1 MKVGVIGLGT
11 MGQPIAR
18 RIARAGHEVL
28 AWNRTPGRAD
38 SLPADTTVVVR
49 TAGEACQAELVI
61 TVLSDDTAVAAVMFD
76 GDRLL
81 TSGMPGLIHVCLS
94 TISDTLAR
102 RLAVAHEAAGQT
114 YVSAPVFGPPDAA
127 AAGRLLIAVGGPRN
141 ALERVL
147 PVLETVGRVQYIS
160 EDPAAANV
168 VKSAGNFLMAAVV
181 ESLRDA
187 MLIVHGAG
195 VDPREFAGIVT
206 QSLFPTPVYQY
217 LGGLLAA
224 RQAQG
229 GARVPNPF
237 LRGAQQCAVTA
248 QQQGVD
254 APLVSHIDGHA
265 TQATS
270 SPAGQATPVPS
281 RPQPRS

>member
-18 RIARAGHEVL
+18 RIARAGHEIL

-38 SLPADTTVVVR
+38 TLPPESAVAVR

-61 TVLSDDTAVAAVMFD
+61 TVLSDDIAVEAVMFD
-76 GDRLL
+76 GGRLI
-81 TSGMPGLIHVCLS
+81 TTGMPGQIHVCMS
-94 TISDTLAR
+94 TISDSLAR
-102 RLAVAHEAAGQT
+102 RLAVAHEAAGQS
-114 YVSAPVFGPPDAA
+114 YVSAPLFGPPESA
-127 AAGRLLIAVGGPRN
+127 AAGRLLIAAGGPRN
-141 ALERVL
+141 VVERVR
-147 PVLETVGRVQYIS
+147 PVLEVLGRVQFIS

-181 ESLRDA
+181 ESLRDT

-237 LRGAQQCAVTA
+237 LRGAEQCADTA
-248 QQQGVD
+248 RQQGVD
-254 APLVSHIDGHA
+254 APLVNHINDQSTGRRA
-265 TQATS
+265 TP
-270 SPAGQATPVPS
+270 SPAGQATPVSS
-281 RPQPRS
+281 RPQ

>member
-1 MKVGVIGLGT
+1 MKVGIIGLGT

-28 AWNRTPGRAD
+28 AWNRTPGRAEG
-38 SLPADTTVVVR
+38 LPPDTAVVVR

-61 TVLSDDTAVAAVMFD
+61 TVLSDDAAVETVMFD
-76 GDRLL
+76 GGRLI
-81 TSGMPGLIHVCLS
+81 TTGMPGLIHACMS
-94 TISDTLAR
+94 TISDGLAR
-102 RLAVAHEAAGQT
+102 RLVAAHESAGQ
-114 YVSAPVFGPPDAA
+114 YYISAPVFGPPDAA
-127 AAGRLLIAVGGPRN
+127 AMGRLLIAAGGPRG
-141 ALERVL
+141 AVERIR
-147 PVLETVGRVQYIS
+147 PVLEVLGRLQLIS
-160 EDPAAANV
+160 EDPTAANV

-187 MLIVHGAG
+187 MLIVDGAG

-229 GARVPNPF
+229 GAHVPNPF
-237 LRGAQQCAVTA
+237 LLGARQCAATA
-248 QQQGVD
+248 RQQGVS
-254 APLVSHIDGHA
+254 APLVEHIGGQSADRPA
-265 TQATS
+265 TPG
-270 SPAGQATPVPS
+270 PASQATPAPA
-281 RPQPRS
+281 RPQ

>member
-1 MKVGVIGLGT
+1 VKVGVIGLGT

-18 RIARAGHEVL
+18 RIARAGHEIL
-28 AWNRTPGRAD
+28 AWNRTPGRTE
-38 SLPADTTVVVR
+38 SLPSDAAVSVR

-61 TVLSDDTAVAAVMFD
+61 TVLSDDTAVETVMFD
-76 GDRLL
+76 GGRLI
-81 TSGMPGLIHVCLS
+81 TTGMPGLIHVCMS
-94 TISDTLAR
+94 TISDSLAR
-102 RLAVAHEAAGQT
+102 RLATAHEAAGQA

-127 AAGRLLIAVGGPRN
+127 AAGRLLIAAGGPRN
-141 ALERVL
+141 AVERVR
-147 PVLETVGRVQYIS
+147 PVLEVLGRVQFIS
-160 EDPAAANV
+160 EDAAAANV

-237 LRGAQQCAVTA
+237 LRGAQQCANTA
-248 QQQGVD
+248 RQQGVD
-254 APLVSHIDGHA
+254 APLVNHIDGSA
-265 TQATS
+265 GGRQATS
-270 SPAGQATPVPS
+270 SPAVQATPVLS
-281 RPQPRS
+281 RPQ

>member
-1 MKVGVIGLGT
+1 MKIGVIGLGT

-38 SLPADTTVVVR
+38 GLPRDAAVAVR

-61 TVLSDDTAVAAVMFD
+61 SVLSDDSAMEAVMFD
-76 GDRLL
+76 ADRLI
-81 TSGMPGLIHVCLS
+81 TTGMPGLIHACMS
-94 TISDTLAR
+94 TISDGLAR
-102 RLAVAHEAAGQT
+102 RLAAAHESAGQ
-114 YVSAPVFGPPDAA
+114 YYISAPVFGPPDAA
-127 AAGRLLIAVGGPRN
+127 AAGRLLIAAGGPRD
-141 ALERVL
+141 AVERIR
-147 PVLETVGRVQYIS
+147 PVLEVLGRLQLIS
-160 EDPAAANV
+160 EDPTAANV

-217 LGGLLAA
+217 LGGLLAS

-229 GARVPNPF
+229 GPRVPNPF
-237 LRGAQQCAVTA
+237 LTGVHQCAETA
-248 QQQGVD
+248 EQLGLD
-254 APLVSHIDGHA
+254 APLVNHIHA
-265 TQATS
+265 QSAVRPSIPNPT
-270 SPAGQATPVPS
+270 GQATPVPS
-281 RPQPRS
+281 RPQ

>member
-18 RIARAGHEVL
+18 RIARAGHEIL

-38 SLPADTTVVVR
+38 SLPRDAAVAVR
-49 TAGEACQAELVI
+49 TAGEACQSELVI
-61 TVLSDDTAVAAVMFD
+61 TVLSDDAAVESVLFD
-76 GDRLL
+76 GGRLV
-81 TSGMPGLIHVCLS
+81 SAGMPGLIHVCMS

-102 RLAVAHEAAGQT
+102 RLATAHEAAGQS
-114 YVSAPVFGPPDAA
+114 YVSAPLFGPPDAA
-127 AAGRLLIAVGGPRN
+127 AAGRLLIAAGGARSVI
-141 ALERVL
+141 ERVR
-147 PVLETVGRVQYIS
+147 PVLEVLGRLQVIS

-237 LRGAQQCAVTA
+237 LRGAEQCANTA
-248 QQQGVD
+248 RQQGAD
-254 APLVSHIDGHA
+254 APLVNHINGNA
-265 TQATS
+265 AAIQATPI
-270 SPAGQATPVPS
+270 PAGQATPVPS
-281 RPQPRS
+281 RPQ

>member
-28 AWNRTPGRAD
+28 AWNRTPGRTD

-102 RLAVAHEAAGQT
+102 RLAVAHEAAGQA
-114 YVSAPVFGPPDAA
+114 Y
-127 AAGRLLIAVGGPRN
+127 
-141 ALERVL
+141 
-147 PVLETVGRVQYIS
+147 
-160 EDPAAANV
+160 
-168 VKSAGNFLMAAVV
+168 
-181 ESLRDA
+181 
-187 MLIVHGAG
+187 
-195 VDPREFAGIVT
+195 
-206 QSLFPTPVYQY
+206 
-217 LGGLLAA
+217 
-224 RQAQG
+224 
-229 GARVPNPF
+229 
-237 LRGAQQCAVTA
+237 
-248 QQQGVD
+248 
-254 APLVSHIDGHA
+254 
-265 TQATS
+265 
-270 SPAGQATPVPS
+270 
-281 RPQPRS
+281 

>member
-28 AWNRTPGRAD
+28 AWNRTPGRTEG
-38 SLPADTTVVVR
+38 LPPDTAVAVR

-61 TVLSDDTAVAAVMFD
+61 TVLSDDAAVETVMFD
-76 GDRLL
+76 GGRLI
-81 TSGMPGLIHVCLS
+81 TTGMPGLIHACMS
-94 TISDTLAR
+94 TISDGLAR
-102 RLAVAHEAAGQT
+102 RLATAHESAGQF

-127 AAGRLLIAVGGPRN
+127 AAGRLLIAAAGPRI
-141 ALERVL
+141 AVERIR
-147 PVLETVGRVQYIS
+147 PVLEALGRLQYIS
-160 EDPAAANV
+160 EDPPAANV

-217 LGGLLAA
+217 LGGLLAS
-224 RQAQG
+224 RQVQG
-229 GARVPNPF
+229 GPRVPNPF
-237 LRGAQQCAVTA
+237 LPGVHQCAETA
-248 QQQGVD
+248 EQLGLD
-254 APLVSHIDGHA
+254 APLVNHIH
-265 TQATS
+265 TQSAVR
-270 SPAGQATPVPS
+270 PAIPNPTGQATPVPS
-281 RPQPRS
+281 RPQ

>member
-38 SLPADTTVVVR
+38 GLPRDTAVAVR

-61 TVLSDDTAVAAVMFD
+61 TVLSDDVAVETVMFD
-76 GDRLL
+76 GGRLI
-81 TSGMPGLIHVCLS
+81 TTGMPGLIHVCMS
-94 TISDTLAR
+94 TISDSLAR
-102 RLAVAHEAAGQT
+102 RLAAAHEAAGQF
-114 YVSAPVFGPPDAA
+114 YISAPVFGPPDAA
-127 AAGRLLIAVGGPRN
+127 ASGRLLIVAGGARN
-141 ALERVL
+141 NVERVR
-147 PVLETVGRVQYIS
+147 PVLEVLGRVQFIS

-187 MLIVHGAG
+187 MLIVHGTG
-195 VDPREFAGIVT
+195 VDPREFAGVVT

-237 LRGAQQCAVTA
+237 LRGAEQCADTA
-248 QQQGVD
+248 RQLGVD
-254 APLVSHIDGHA
+254 APLVSHICERRQGSA
-265 TQATS
+265 A
-270 SPAGQATPVPS
+270 
-281 RPQPRS
+281 

>member
-18 RIARAGHEVL
+18 RIARAGHEIL

-38 SLPADTTVVVR
+38 SLPLDAAVAVR
-49 TAGEACQAELVI
+49 TAGEACQSELVI
-61 TVLSDDTAVAAVMFD
+61 TVLSDDTAVESVMFD
-76 GDRLL
+76 GGRLV
-81 TSGMPGLIHVCLS
+81 SAGMPGLIHVCMS
-94 TISDTLAR
+94 TISDSLAR
-102 RLAVAHEAAGQT
+102 RLAAAHEAAGQA
-114 YVSAPVFGPPDAA
+114 YVSAPLFGPPDAA
-127 AAGRLLIAVGGPRN
+127 AAGRLLIAAGGPRS
-141 ALERVL
+141 AIERVR
-147 PVLETVGRVQYIS
+147 PVLEVLGRLQFIS

-229 GARVPNPF
+229 GARLPNPF
-237 LRGAQQCAVTA
+237 LRGAEQCANTA
-248 QQQGVD
+248 REQGVD
-254 APLVSHIDGHA
+254 APLVNHINENTA
-265 TQATS
+265 PLQATP
-270 SPAGQATPVPS
+270 SPAGQATPVLS
-281 RPQPRS
+281 RPQ

>member
-1 MKVGVIGLGT
+1 MKIGVIGLGT

-18 RIARAGHEVL
+18 RIARAGHEIL

-38 SLPADTTVVVR
+38 GLPRDSAVLV
-49 TAGEACQAELVI
+49 ASPAEACQAELVL
-61 TVLSDDTAVAAVMFD
+61 TLLSDDAAIEAVLFD
-76 GDRLL
+76 GGRLI
-81 TSGMPGLIHVCLS
+81 TTGMPGLIHVCMS

-102 RLAVAHEAAGQT
+102 RLAAAHEAAGQS
-114 YVSAPVFGPPDAA
+114 YVSAPLFGTPDAA
-127 AAGRLLIAVGGPRN
+127 AAGRLLVIAGGPRGVV
-141 ALERVL
+141 ERIR
-147 PVLETVGRVQYIS
+147 PVLEVLGRVQHVS
-160 EDPAAANV
+160 DDPSAANV

-187 MLIVHGAG
+187 MQVVHAVQ

-217 LGGLLAA
+217 LGGMLAT

-237 LRGAQQCAVTA
+237 LRGAAQSAATA
-248 QQQGVD
+248 RRLGVG
-254 APLVSHIDGHA
+254 APLAEHLDHQAPARPA
-265 TQATS
+265 TPC
-270 SPAGQATPVPS
+270 PAGQATPTPPI
-281 RPQPRS
+281 PQ